1 MIRYWTGKGAW
12 GEKTFIDY
20 FKENAA
26 ENPDRECLIDP
37 LNKEALLGLAPERL
51 TYRKLD
57 RAIDATAEGLVA
69 RGIQKDDII
78 IVQLPN
84 C

>member
-1 MIRYWTGKGAW
+1 MILASQEMIRYWTGKGVW
-12 GEKTFIDY
+12 GKKTFIDY

-57 RAIDATAEGLVA
+57 RAIDATAE
-69 RGIQKDDII
+69 
-78 IVQLPN
+78 
-84 C
+84 